1 MPFVLA
7 VGTVFIFRP
16 SIGHA
21 TLTEIDLLIEEMLF
35 TAVAVILYL
44 PQLVL
49 KLKVK
54 YEVVFRGDFRNN

>member
-7 VGTVFIFRP
+7 IGTVFIFRP

-21 TLTEIDLLIEEMLF
+21 TLTEIDLLIVEMLF

-49 KLKVK
+49 KLKIK
-54 YEVVFRGDFRNN
+54 YEVVFRGVFWNT